1 MILKKLDCGAT
12 LVADAPGCFRSA
24 TVGIWAQAGSVTETA
39 ADNGISHL
47 IEHMLFKGTAH
58 RSAKQIAVD
67 VDSIGGQIN
76 AFTSKENT
84 CFYIRVMDEKLPEG
98 IEILTD
104 LFCNATLPAEELE
117 REKGVVLEEIAMS
130 SDQPD
135 DVAMDLMAEHF
146 FAGCSLERT
155 ILGPPDNIRRFTR
168 SDLERYMDRR
178 YTADSVVVA
187 VAGSFDEQKLTAAL
201 EQGLSG
207 LRRGGES
214 PDYRRLEERTYGRS
228 ASFKTKD
235 IEQEQVCVAMPCCS
249 YSDRAERHA
258 LSVVSN
264 VLGGS
269 MSSRLFQSIREERGL
284 AYSVYS
290 HPMLYR
296 DTGMFTVYAGTMPQN
311 TEQVTEL
318 IMQELQKLRRDG
330 ITEAEFVQSKEMLK
344 GSLILSLES
353 SSSRMSALAKN
364 VLAEG
369 RIYTEEEMIQAIE
382 DVTMAAVNEQIEKT
396 INPDRVT
403 GAYVGPALDEATVR
417 GALGMPA

>member
-1 MILKKLDCGAT
+1 MIHKKLDCGVT
-12 LVADAPGCFRSA
+12 LVADALSCFRSA

-47 IEHMLFKGTAH
+47 IEHMLFKGTAK

-67 VDSIGGQIN
+67 VDRIGGQIN

-84 CFYIRVMDEKLPEG
+84 CYYIKVMDEKLAEG

-104 LFCNATLPAEELE
+104 LFCAPTLPPDELE

-130 SDQPD
+130 NDQPD
-135 DVAMDLMAEHF
+135 DVVMDLVAAHF

-168 SDLERYMDRR
+168 SDLENYMDRR
-178 YTADSVVVA
+178 YTADNVVVA
-187 VAGSFDEQKLTAAL
+187 VAGNFDEHRLTEAL
-201 EQGLSG
+201 EKGLAG
-207 LRRGGES
+207 VRRGGRN
-214 PDYRRLEERTYGRS
+214 PDYRALEERTYAAS
-228 ASFKTKD
+228 ASFQPKD
-235 IEQEQVCVAMPCCS
+235 IEQVQVCVALPCCS
-249 YSDRAERHA
+249 YSDRTARHA

-296 DTGMFTVYAGTMPQN
+296 DTGMFTIYAGTMPQN
-311 TEQVTEL
+311 TQQVTEL
-318 IMQELQKLRRDG
+318 IMQELRRMREHG
-330 ITEAEFVQSKEMLK
+330 ITPDELTQSKEMLK

-353 SSSRMSALAKN
+353 SSSRMSALARSM
-364 VLAEG
+364 LAEG
-369 RIYTEEEMIQAIE
+369 RPYTEEEMIAAI
-382 DVTMAAVNEQIEKT
+382 DAVDMEAVARQIEET
-396 INPDRVT
+396 IDPDRVT
-403 GAYVGPALDEATVR
+403 GAYVGPVPNEQNLRSMLERTA
-417 GALGMPA
+417 